1 MPVALSDVDV
11 TIQGDMA
18 LATATAVV
26 TDDKGTELS
35 RESITAQVNK
45 NLRAD
50 DPKRRGL
57 KLDAKERLAQLLA
70 EQANA
75 AETKATAKSD
85 ETSPFADLQMLT
97 KARITNL
104 AKSAEREVL

>member
-85 ETSPFADLQMLT
+85 GTSPFADLQMLT
-97 KARITNL
+97 EARITNL

>member
-1 MPVALSDVDV
+1 MPVALSDVV
-11 TIQGDMA
+11 VAIRGDDA
-18 LATATAVV
+18 VATATAVV

-57 KLDAKERLAQLLA
+57 KLDAKERLVQLLA
-70 EQANA
+70 EQADA
-75 AETKATAKSD
+75 VEAKATAKAAEVSD
-85 ETSPFADLQMLT
+85 FADI
-97 KARITNL
+97 KARTEALITRL
-104 AKSAEREVL
+104 TPAAREVT